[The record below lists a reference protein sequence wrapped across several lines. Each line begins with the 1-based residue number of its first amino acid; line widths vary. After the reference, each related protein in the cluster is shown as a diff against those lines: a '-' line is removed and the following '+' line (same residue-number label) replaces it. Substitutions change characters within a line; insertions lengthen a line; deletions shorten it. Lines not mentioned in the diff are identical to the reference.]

1 LSDNLF
7 VTGDSIVAK
16 MVPRATMRKSQY
28 QAESA
33 IGLKAIGPK
42 AIGPKAIGKLLTPSP
57 RFAIIANT
65 SVELRLRIELT

>member
-1 LSDNLF
+1 
-7 VTGDSIVAK
+7 
-16 MVPRATMRKSQY
+16 MRKSQY
-28 QAESA
+28 QAES
-33 IGLKAIGPK
+33 

>member
-1 LSDNLF
+1 
-7 VTGDSIVAK
+7 
-16 MVPRATMRKSQY
+16 MRKSQY
-28 QAESA
+28 QAES
-33 IGLKAIGPK
+33 AIGPK